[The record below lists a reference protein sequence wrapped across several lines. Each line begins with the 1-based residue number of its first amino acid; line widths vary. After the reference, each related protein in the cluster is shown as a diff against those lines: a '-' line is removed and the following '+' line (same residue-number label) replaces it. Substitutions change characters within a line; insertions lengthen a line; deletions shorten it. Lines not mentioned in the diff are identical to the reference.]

1 MAGAEDGSMRLGGLG
16 AAIIAAVLGVARA
29 SAMAADGP
37 PAPAPAA
44 RNIVIFV
51 ADGLRPGSVN
61 LQDAPALSALREQGV
76 SFANSHSLFPTFTT
90 PNASAIATGH
100 YLGDTGDFGNAL
112 YTGYRLFDS
121 GNFAHPA
128 ASSIPFIEND
138 AVLGDLDDHFE
149 GNYLGEDTLLALARA
164 HGYSTAAIGK
174 LGPVAIQDI
183 TQLMPQQRH
192 FTVPQ
197 TIIIDD
203 ATGADAPPLAD
214 DTLAALARAGLPNAT
229 PARQQGAG
237 DRNTAGTHD
246 ANLVQ
251 QRYFIDAATRAVLP
265 LLRQRGRPFVLLY
278 WSRDPDGTQHNQ
290 GDSFNSQAPGNNSLA
305 PGINGATSKAA
316 VHDADDNLQQILD
329 YLHADPALAASTDVI
344 VTSDHGFATIS
355 KHDVDAA
362 HHATASFSA
371 AASYDDV
378 PPGFLPPGFLAID
391 LAHALDLPLYD
402 PARIVTGA
410 DGQPAFERVAAGAH
424 PMAGHG
430 LIGGSG
436 RATDRTDAAVV
447 VAANGGSDLIYLP
460 HGDAALARRLLT
472 YLASQDYVGA
482 LFADEGYGRLAGAL
496 PLSDIALVGSS
507 RLPRPAI
514 VVSFKTF
521 TLDAAEAASAD
532 PLQNAVQIADTTL
545 QQGQGMHGSFGRDN
559 TFNFMAAIGPDFK
572 TRYRD
577 PLPASNADITPTLLQ
592 LLGWQSRAH
601 GALVGRVLEEAVD
614 GGRDAHGGR
623 GARGDVSRCLAVSTP
638 AADGR
643 RTALEYQ
650 VYRGRV
656 YPDTATLRVVL
667 QQERTGCHRG

>member
-1 MAGAEDGSMRLGGLG
+1 MRSS
-16 AAIIAAVLGVARA
+16 AAI
-29 SAMAADGP
+29 MAALLCAQALA
-37 PAPAPAA
+37 APSA

-61 LQDAPALSALREQGV
+61 GEDAPALSALREQGV

-183 TQLMPQQRH
+183 TQLMPRQRR
-192 FTVPQ
+192 FSVPQ

-203 ATGADAPPLAD
+203 ATGADAPPLAE
-214 DTLAALARAGLPNAT
+214 DTLAALTRAGLPSAT

-237 DRNTAGTHD
+237 DRNTPGTHA

-251 QRYFIDAATRAVLP
+251 QRYFIDATTRAVLP

-290 GDSFNSQAPGNNSLA
+290 GDSLNSLV

-316 VHDADDNLQQILD
+316 VRNADDNLQQILD
-329 YLHADPALAASTDVI
+329 YLHADPALAASTDVV

-362 HHATASFSA
+362 HHATASYSA
-371 AASYDDV
+371 SANYDDV
-378 PPGFLPPGFLAID
+378 SPGSLPPGFLAID
-391 LAHALDLPLYD
+391 LAHELGLPLYD

-410 DGQPAFERVAAGAH
+410 DGHPAFERVAAGVH
-424 PMAGHG
+424 PLAGHG
-430 LIGGSG
+430 LVGGSG
-436 RATDRTDAAVV
+436 RATGGGDSDGTDADVV

-460 HGDAALARRLLT
+460 HGDAPLARRLVT
-472 YLASQDYVGA
+472 YLASLDYVGA
-482 LFADEGYGRLAGAL
+482 LFADERYGRLGGAL
-496 PLSDIALVGSS
+496 PLSDIALTGSS

-521 TLDAAEAASAD
+521 TLDAAEAASAE
-532 PLQNAVQIADTTL
+532 PLQNAVQIADTSL
-545 QQGQGMHGSFGRDN
+545 QQGQGTHGSFGRDN
-559 TFNFMAAIGPDFK
+559 TFNFMAAIGPDFRP
-572 TRYRD
+572 RYRD
-577 PLPASNADITPTLLQ
+577 PLPASNADITPTLLR
-592 LLGWQSRAH
+592 LLGWRTHAH
-601 GALVGRVLEEAVD
+601 GVLVGRVLEEALP
-614 GGRDAHGGR
+614 GGRTGGL
-623 GARGDVSRCLAVSTP
+623 GARPCLAVSAP

-650 VYRGRV
+650 TYNGRV

-667 QQERTGCHRG
+667 QQERTGCHGG

>member
-1 MAGAEDGSMRLGGLG
+1 MRCRP
-16 AAIIAAVLGVARA
+16 AIIAVATATVLCAPC
-29 SAMAADGP
+29 AALAATGD
-37 PAPAPAA
+37 PAAGHPAA

-61 LQDAPALSALREQGV
+61 AQDAPALNALRERGV

-121 GNFAHPA
+121 GNFAQPV
-128 ASSIPFIEND
+128 ASSVPFIEND
-138 AVLGDLDDHFE
+138 AILGDLDDHFE

-164 HGYSTAAIGK
+164 HDYSTAAIGK

-183 TQLMPQQRH
+183 TQLMPQQHR
-192 FTVPQ
+192 FSVPQ

-203 ATGADAPPLAD
+203 ATGADAPPLD
-214 DTLAALARAGLPNAT
+214 DATLAALAHAGLPAAT

-237 DRNTAGTHD
+237 DRSTPGTHT

-251 QRYFIDAATRAVLP
+251 QRYFIDAATHAVLP

-290 GDSFNSQAPGNNSLA
+290 GDSLNSLA

-316 VHDADDNLQQILD
+316 VRNADDNLQQILD
-329 YLHADPALAASTDVI
+329 YLDADPALAASTDVI

-355 KHDVDAA
+355 KRDVDAA
-362 HHATASFSA
+362 HHATTSFSA
-371 AASYDDV
+371 RATYDDV
-378 PPGFLPPGFLAID
+378 PAGFLPPGFLAID
-391 LAHALDLPLYD
+391 LAQYLRLPLYD
-402 PARIVTGA
+402 PGRLANNA
-410 DGQPAFERVAAGAH
+410 DGNPAFQRVSAGAH
-424 PMAGHG
+424 PLAGHG
-430 LIGGSG
+430 FIGGSG
-436 RATDRTDAAVV
+436 RAMDRTDADVV

-460 HGDAALARRLLT
+460 HGDAPLARRLVA
-472 YLASQDYVGA
+472 YLAGLDYVGA
-482 LFADEGYGRLAGAL
+482 LFVDNLYGRLPGAL
-496 PLSDIALVGSS
+496 PLSAIALQGSS

-521 TLDAAEAASAD
+521 MLDPAEAVSAD
-532 PLQNAVQIADTTL
+532 PLQNAVQIADTPL

-577 PLPASNADITPTLLQ
+577 PLPASNADIAPTVLK
-592 LLGWQSRAH
+592 LLGWQPRAH
-601 GALVGRVLEEAVD
+601 GALLGRVLEEAVQ
-614 GGRDAHGGR
+614 GGRSDA
-623 GARGDVSRCLAVSTP
+623 ARARRCLALSPPV
-638 AADGR
+638 AGGV
-643 RTALEYQ
+643 RTALNYQ
-650 VYRGRV
+650 MYRGRV
-656 YPDTATLRVVL
+656 YPDSAQMSVVL